1 MNKRSIKKDKCE
13 LYNQLCE
20 DDFLSPLVYA
30 GEIIIHKKDDYSF
43 AIHKRTGVIIR
54 FKTIAKSNNKIS
66 QITIL
71 ESGCISYI
79 MKELSTEEM
88 AIGISKYRD
97 LILLLNRILQGTE
110 MIQTEDNINQFRN
123 CTAVVLSILYQNFP
137 NPVEIDTFF
146 IEGEG
151 LKKEKRVLVN
161 YDDEVSSWNKNGHT
175 SENNPV
181 KETII
186 VYKNTIK
193 FLYDEGYIRCSE
205 LDLGSGLRKFYD
217 CVLTSKGLAALG
229 KIDVERKVSWGEK
242 IHTALKDGQYKV
254 VQDIA
259 QKFIIEVLLR

>member
-1 MNKRSIKKDKCE
+1 MNKHAIEKKKCE
-13 LYNQLCE
+13 LYKQMCE
-20 DDFLSPLVYA
+20 DDFLAQLVYS
-30 GEIIIHKKDDYSF
+30 GKIIILEKDGYSCALHKS
-43 AIHKRTGVIIR
+43 TGIIIT
-54 FKTIAKSNNKIS
+54 FKAIAKSNDKIS
-66 QITIL
+66 QIIKL

-79 MKELSTEEM
+79 IKTLSSEGM
-88 AIGISKYRD
+88 AIGIYKYRD

-137 NPVEIDTFF
+137 NPVEIDTLF

-161 YDDEVSSWNKNGHT
+161 YDDEVSSWSKNGHT

-205 LDLGSGLRKFYD
+205 PDLGPGLRKFYG

-242 IHTALKDGQYKV
+242 IHTALKDGKYKV
-254 VQDIA
+254 IQDIA
-259 QKFIIEVLLR
+259 QKFIMEVLLP